1 MTRSTEKSGGPERRT
16 TERSA
21 LVGHPAP
28 DFRLACTS
36 ASGPARQTV
45 TLDDYRGRWL
55 VLMFYPRD
63 FSLVCPTEL
72 SALSHRYDELF
83 ELGANV
89 LAVST
94 DELDTHRRWLA
105 TPPAEG
111 GLGAIRFPLG
121 SDPDGSV
128 TRSFYCCLDPQG
140 IALRALFVIDPN
152 GVIQYQLVHNLNVG
166 RRTEEV
172 LRVLTALQTGGL
184 CGESWTPGRPVIDT
198 RQLRAGA
205 TVSHYRI
212 ERKLG
217 DGGFASVYLAHDQ
230 TLGRAVALKL
240 MRRTEGWTPSLL
252 DEARAAAT
260 LNHPNVCTVYGVDDS
275 EGVPMIVMEHLNGRP
290 LAELVADGPSEPDRV
305 VDIGRQIAAGMTA
318 SHAAG
323 VIHGDLK
330 PANVFLADGGTI
342 KILDF
347 GLAAQRGAALSSDP
361 TAVPDGAARAVAG
374 TPSYMA
380 PEQAEGGSASAASD
394 VFAFGVLLYELLTA
408 KRAFSGPNILQVLS
422 QVRAC
427 DPEVFAV
434 EVGKPFDT
442 LLRQTLVPDPQ
453 RRTINMKDIGNVL
466 G

>member
-1 MTRSTEKSGGPERRT
+1 MTRATAKDSGLEGRT
-16 TERSA
+16 TEQSA
-21 LVGHPAP
+21 LVGHLAP

-36 ASGPARQTV
+36 ASGPARQTI

-83 ELGANV
+83 ELGADV

-111 GLGAIRFPLG
+111 GIGAIRFPLG

-128 TRSFYCCLDPQG
+128 TRSYYCCLDPQG

-152 GVIQYQLVHNLNVG
+152 GVVQYQLVHNLNVG

-198 RQLRAGA
+198 RLLRAGA
-205 TVSHYRI
+205 MVSHYRI

-230 TLGRAVALKL
+230 TLGRDVALKL
-240 MRRTEGWTPSLL
+240 IRRTEGCSSPTAARSRSSTSVWPRTAARPS
-252 DEARAAAT
+252 RAI
-260 LNHPNVCTVYGVDDS
+260 P
-275 EGVPMIVMEHLNGRP
+275 PP
-290 LAELVADGPSEPDRV
+290 
-305 VDIGRQIAAGMTA
+305 
-318 SHAAG
+318 
-323 VIHGDLK
+323 
-330 PANVFLADGGTI
+330 
-342 KILDF
+342 
-347 GLAAQRGAALSSDP
+347 DP
-361 TAVPDGAARAVAG
+361 TGRRGPLRVPRATWRQSRRRAG
-374 TPSYMA
+374 QPPPPPTSSR
-380 PEQAEGGSASAASD
+380 SASSS
-394 VFAFGVLLYELLTA
+394 T
-408 KRAFSGPNILQVLS
+408 S
-422 QVRAC
+422 C
-427 DPEVFAV
+427 
-434 EVGKPFDT
+434 
-442 LLRQTLVPDPQ
+442 
-453 RRTINMKDIGNVL
+453 
-466 G
+466 